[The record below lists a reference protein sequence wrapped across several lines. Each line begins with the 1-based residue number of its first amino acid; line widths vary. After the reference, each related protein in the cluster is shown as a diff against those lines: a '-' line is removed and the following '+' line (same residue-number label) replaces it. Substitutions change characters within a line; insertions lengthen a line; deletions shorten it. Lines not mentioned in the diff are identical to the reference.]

1 MTMTAPAKTP
11 ETRTDPRPSKQELRD
26 VKLKSRKPTWAVAL
40 LFGLVIILIIGMWTL
55 PERELVGAC
64 ALLLMIV
71 MLFMKIPLAVALGVP
86 GLLGLMAI
94 AGPRA
99 VESVLVSVPTS
110 SVTNWSLTVL
120 PMFILMGMLLGSS
133 GITGYVY
140 TAARLWTGWLPG
152 GLAIGTNV
160 AGAGLASI
168 SGSTLGISY
177 ALGRVGIPEML
188 RRQYHPKLAIGSV
201 IMAGLPGQLIPP
213 STFLIVVAG
222 LTGAAVGP
230 QLIAGILPGLAMVAL
245 VCVLILI
252 YALVFPRFAGRT
264 PEQRAI
270 VQAEDGGRVTWRQRF
285 ASLASVWPLAVVFIG
300 VFGAMFSGLLTATEA
315 GALGALFAVLLT
327 LFFKRKDK
335 PWKSILEGTLETVV
349 SVGSIFFMLIGA
361 YMLAQMIAITRI
373 GTWFSEIILS
383 MGLDR
388 VQFLL
393 VVMLVYL
400 ILGMAMEPLAIMLLT
415 IPVLLPTFSELG
427 IDLLWFGVFAVVM
440 SELAI
445 LSPPVGVLT
454 FVMHKIL
461 QDKKINLGHKVSLN
475 DVFVAVMM
483 FFPAVI
489 GLVVVMIFI
498 PELVT
503 WLPSFME

>member
-1 MTMTAPAKTP
+1 MTMTAPAKSP
-11 ETRTDPRPSKQELRD
+11 EEQGLPKPSKQELLD
-26 VKLKSRKPTWAVAL
+26 AKLQSRRPTWAIVV
-40 LFGLVIILIIGMWTL
+40 LFGLAAILIVGMWTL

-71 MLFMKIPLAVALGVP
+71 MLFMKIPLAVALGAP

-94 AGPRA
+94 SGPRA

-110 SVTNWSLTVL
+110 AVTNWSLTVL
-120 PMFILMGMLLGSS
+120 PMFILMGVLFGSS
-133 GITGYVY
+133 GITGHVY

-230 QLIAGILPGLAMVAL
+230 QLIAGIVPGLGMVAL

-252 YALVFPRFAGRT
+252 YAIVFPKFAGRT
-264 PEQRAI
+264 AEQRAKA
-270 VQAEDGGRVTWRQRF
+270 QAEDGGGVTWVRRF
-285 ASLASVWPLAVVFIG
+285 KSLGGVWPLVVVFVG
-300 VFGAMFSGLLTATEA
+300 VFGAMFSGILTATEA
-315 GALGALFAVLLT
+315 GALGAFLAVLLT
-327 LFFKRKDK
+327 LFFRRNDK
-335 PWKSILEGTLETVV
+335 PWKHVLEGTAETVI
-349 SVGSIFFMLIGA
+349 SVGSIFFMLVGA

-373 GTWFSEIILS
+373 GTWFADIILEL
-383 MGLDR
+383 GLDR

-400 ILGMAMEPLAIMLLT
+400 VLGMAMEPLAIMLLT
-415 IPVLLPTFSELG
+415 IPVLLPTFAELG
-427 IDLLWFGVFAVVM
+427 VDVLWFGVFAVVM

-445 LSPPVGVLT
+445 LSPPVGILT

-475 DVFVAVMM
+475 DVFIAVMM
-483 FFPAVI
+483 FFPAVL
-489 GLVVVMIFI
+489 GLVVLMIFV
-498 PELVT
+498 PEIVT
-503 WLPSFME
+503 WLPSLMG